1 MADQPQPEHKALAD
15 LAHHDLLETVN
26 RLLREGMDWRVV
38 LAALGSATS
47 DLVTTKAG
55 LHAVPLWFRA
65 QANFIQG
72 QIDE

>member
-1 MADQPQPEHKALAD
+1 MANEIQPHHKTHAD

-38 LAALGSATS
+38 LAALGSTTS
-47 DLVTTKAG
+47 DLVVTKAG

-65 QANFIQG
+65 QANLIQA